1 MQNYFQ
7 LIPIIFF
14 CIELQQSSFALLD
27 IAHPARAYI
36 VTSTE
41 TTYRV
46 AEKHPLTLQST
57 TI

>member
-14 CIELQQSSFALLD
+14 CIELQRSSFALLD

-46 AEKHPLTLQST
+46 AEKHPLTL
-57 TI
+57 